1 MVGIEGNCYRSVDGV
16 MDSEGL
22 IALETDP
29 ITLSTRQK
37 KWNTAEKVGRPSR
50 STFRSSNSPLKKRYF
65 FFGEEGKNYRSFFF
79 FYMGLFQTNE
89 WRQKKRREGEGK
101 KKGGGG
107 WVGDS
112 VRKSTYFSPS
122 KDVIEFEKKEL
133 RRPPAVQQVN
143 TRLQCSMFFYTS
155 TSTSTWSSFNQFERT
170 LHQWNNC

>member
-50 STFRSSNSPLKKRYF
+50 STFQSSNSPLKKNTF
-65 FFGEEGKNYRSFFF
+65 FLVRRVKITGPFFLHGIVPDEWMTTKETEGRWREEEGR
-79 FYMGLFQTNE
+79 
-89 WRQKKRREGEGK
+89 
-101 KKGGGG
+101 G
-107 WVGDS
+107 WVGGRFCKKIH
-112 VRKSTYFSPS
+112 VFFFPS

-155 TSTSTWSSFNQFERT
+155 TSTSTWSSFDQFERT